1 MLPTY
6 EKIKLDQRVKA
17 KGRYNLIR
25 TEINNLEK
33 KLMNLLKLLN
43 HFLRVILHLLQM
55 IQNNFILKKYQ
66 WW

>member
-33 KLMNLLKLLN
+33 KINELAESLPKSDSSSSTNDTE
-43 HFLRVILHLLQM
+43 
-55 IQNNFILKKYQ
+55 
-66 WW
+66 

>member
-33 KLMNLLKLLN
+33 KINELAETVESLPKSDSSSSTNDTE
-43 HFLRVILHLLQM
+43 
-55 IQNNFILKKYQ
+55 
-66 WW
+66 